1 MLKGKGTAIAL
12 LMLSKALNARKDVF
26 LKQATATWY
35 QLDPGPNDAA
45 ASFTS
50 FTTTNPP
57 VTPPPPSDPKQTQN
71 PGNGDPWDV
80 DHILELQ
87 ILAGAFSAAKGPAQI
102 PSATYTAVSSA
113 IFTKGPA
120 NNALAQKITVLD
132 NLQAIPN
139 RVNGFKKNVV
149 RGNLTGKS
157 YPGEN
162 TYYGFLGPGVQK
174 YLTDA
179 RGRLFGPGSVADKI
193 GDELQSAGN
202 NEAAVK
208 DYFTSFA
215 SSHYQGAV
223 DYLSTWSGLP
233 YTRPS
238 TSTAS
243 TSIAPTTTVVAAATT
258 TPATSSSKS
267 PPPPPYAT
275 GQCSFHLTETEFAC
289 ESDDKNLYA
298 NIHMVDNAKNLIGD
312 TDTSPNP
319 AGASINAGDS
329 YSFQPANKLPYPLVV
344 TGEHKGDYIQFTYGG
359 LSWQSKS
366 PNGGASCNNGGW
378 DPRQGPSCGRFTQN
392 AVNNMDCSFPC

>member
-1 MLKGKGTAIAL
+1 ML
-12 LMLSKALNARKDVF
+12 MRRKALNARKDVF
-26 LKQATATWY
+26 LKQGTATWY

-50 FTTTNPP
+50 FAATNPSAI
-57 VTPPPPSDPKQTQN
+57 PPPPDDPKQTQN
-71 PGNGDPWDV
+71 PGNGDAWDV

-87 ILAGAFSAAKGPAQI
+87 ILAGAFSAANGPPQI
-102 PSATYTAVSSA
+102 PAATYQAVSSA

-120 NNALAQKITVLD
+120 VTALAKKITVLD

-174 YLTDA
+174 YLTNA
-179 RGRLFGPGSVADKI
+179 QGRLFGPGSVADQI

-208 DYFTSFA
+208 VYFTSFA

-233 YTRPS
+233 YTRASSS
-238 TSTAS
+238 TVA
-243 TSIAPTTTVVAAATT
+243 AAATT
-258 TPATSSSKS
+258 TPAASSPTP

-275 GQCSFHLTETEFAC
+275 GQCSFHLTETQDC
-289 ESDDKNLYA
+289 ETVDKNLYA
-298 NIHMVDNAKNLIGD
+298 IIHLVDNAKNLIGD
-312 TDTSPNP
+312 TDTSANP
-319 AGASINAGDS
+319 LGASINVGDS
-329 YSFQPANKLPYPLVV
+329 YSFQPANKLPNPLVV
-344 TGEHKGDYIQFTYGG
+344 TGEHENDYIQFTYGD

-366 PNGGASCNNGGW
+366 PNGGAYCNVGGW
-378 DPRQGPSCGRFTQN
+378 DPKDGPSCIGSYVVQN
-392 AVNNMDCSFPC
+392 AVNNMDCFFPC